1 MPFRRIL
8 LKNRSGVPVASVTL
22 TDRRPIVT
30 LPEGIAALLIL
41 SDEITLPAS
50 ESTFAHPVGN
60 KPFSLLARKDGELLF
75 GSTLPEEAAAFAKW
89 RLLTALEEKKRT
101 PLAPTESLEKRET
114 DEVAEQAESAE
125 DALRKST
132 EEILQSE
139 QSSPLEESETSDGS
153 GVPSKLERAEA
164 LLRKGTPFTL
174 FDSVMP
180 GSRWAIIKEDAAEY
194 LIGITGEGEE
204 SRILFGVPGARD
216 FPPDEGRLWSFFP
229 SEESE
234 EIGYFLTEAE
244 EI

>member
-1 MPFRRIL
+1 MSFRRIL

-30 LPEGIAALLIL
+30 LPDGITALLCL
-41 SDEITLPAS
+41 GEEIYPPIDGVISLPA
-50 ESTFAHPVGN
+50 GD
-60 KPFSLLARKDGELLF
+60 KPLSILAEKAGELLF
-75 GSTLPEEAAAFAKW
+75 GSTLNAQEAAFAKW
-89 RLLTALEEKKRT
+89 RLLTALEEKKST

-114 DEVAEQAESAE
+114 DEVVEQAESAE
-125 DALRKST
+125 DALQKGT
-132 EEILQSE
+132 EEILQTE

-216 FPPDEGRLWSFFP
+216 FPPDEDRLWSFFP

-234 EIGYFLTEAE
+234 EMGYFLTEAE